1 MIKFRDWKYIRNRRF
16 QLRAFKNQHQTIL
29 DETCV
34 LSYLHTN
41 LFAAFVAWHR
51 LFFVREIIKR
61 VPKSDSLLDFG
72 AGSGEMGLLLSDLSN
87 YCFIEDI
94 DELSNYIICTNPRA
108 KRLDLQSL
116 KDQEFGMIL
125 CLDSLEHN
133 YDYESLVLNL
143 TKSLKK
149 DGILIISG
157 PTENILYKLGRRIS
171 GFKGDYHYTNV
182 FAIEQFLERNLEMVN
197 KYFTPFGLPLFS
209 ITVWKNKS

>member
-1 MIKFRDWKYIRNRRF
+1 MIFKDWKYIKARRC
-16 QLRAFKNQHQTIL
+16 QLRAFKNKSKTIL

-51 LFFVREIIKR
+51 LFFVREIIKKF
-61 VPKSDSLLDFG
+61 PQSDSLLDFG
-72 AGSGEMGLLLSDLSN
+72 AGSGEIGRLLPYLSN
-87 YCFIEDI
+87 YFFIEDI
-94 DELSNYIICTNPRA
+94 EELSNHIVSTNPQA

-116 KDQEFGMIL
+116 KDQEFAIIL

-133 YDYESLVLNL
+133 HNYESLVLNL
-143 TKSLKK
+143 TKSLKE

-182 FAIEQFLERNLEMVN
+182 FAIEEFLGRNLELVN

-209 ITVWKNKS
+209 ITVWKNKR